1 MAEKVTLLTKR
12 KNIQIAFDYC
22 MDHKIPFAVSPRG
35 ISPDEFEIDL
45 TISEIKQAVV
55 LGMFAKDAKFEV
67 FGLGEMAKPKVAP
80 TSAKKAEVKENGNI
94 VESVNGET
102 SANTLLN
109 F

>member
-1 MAEKVTLLTKR
+1 MAEKITLLTKR
-12 KNIQIAFDYC
+12 KSIQLAFDYC

-45 TISEIKQAVV
+45 TISEIKQAVA

-67 FGLGEMAKPKVAP
+67 FGLGEMAKLKTP
-80 TSAKKAEVKENGNI
+80 TNGSKKAEVKLNGNA
-94 VESVNGET
+94 VDLVNAEP
-102 SANTLLN
+102 SANALLN

>member
-1 MAEKVTLLTKR
+1 MAEKVTLLAKR

-45 TISEIKQAVV
+45 TINEIKQAVA
-55 LGMFAKDAKFEV
+55 LGMFAKDVKFEV
-67 FGLGEMAKPKVAP
+67 FGLGEMAKPKA
-80 TSAKKAEVKENGNI
+80 TSGGTKKAEVKENGNA
-94 VESVNGET
+94 VELVGNDH
-102 SANTLLN
+102 SAGALLN